1 MCSTLTT
8 LTAIRVA
15 SFHQGQVACRTHED
29 MYIMCMAIRQ
39 EVVVR
44 QEVAVMTLA
53 LWCLKLHGL
62 LEADLIKVVVLRQ
75 LDLHSCL
82 VTSCPHDQL

>member
-1 MCSTLTT
+1 M
-8 LTAIRVA
+8 
-15 SFHQGQVACRTHED
+15 
-29 MYIMCMAIRQ
+29 
-39 EVVVR
+39 R

-62 LEADLIKVVVLRQ
+62 LEADLIKDFVLRQ

-82 VTSCPHDQL
+82 VTSCPQDQL

>member
-1 MCSTLTT
+1 
-8 LTAIRVA
+8 
-15 SFHQGQVACRTHED
+15 
-29 MYIMCMAIRQ
+29 MCMASRQ

-44 QEVAVMTLA
+44 QEVAVRQEVVVRQELAVMTLA

-62 LEADLIKVVVLRQ
+62 LEADLIKDFVLRQ

-82 VTSCPHDQL
+82 VTSCPQGQL